1 LKLRELVHKQ
11 NQLTIKQRLESVNNI
26 NYYPCI
32 YIEAEKK
39 GPLFGT
45 IQQDINKHGSGTL
58 SAQIGYRSPFKRY
71 DIFQLN
77 AEWPLQT
84 KFNKRYYQ
92 FGLTW
97 SNPIKKIGDLYVRY
111 NLGNDATYENIDT
124 HANGFAWGLNKDK
137 EKYEIEWSRRV
148 PFIHKDVYNELQK
161 DHYHS
166 SNKFSIKYQKVLEN
180 SIQHNSVTEGSF
192 SQIKS
197 ELGLPFIG
205 HSQFLRLEY
214 NHRKFFDTFW
224 MRKYF

>member
-1 LKLRELVHKQ
+1 MRELVHKQ

-58 SAQIGYRSPFKRY
+58 STQIGYRSPFKRY

-137 EKYEIEWSRRV
+137 EKYEKLLAQFETEKENLLNKEVRHASKKIDELIQETKV
-148 PFIHKDVYNELQK
+148 KDIFRKHEDLQK
-161 DHYHS
+161 
-166 SNKFSIKYQKVLEN
+166 IKYDLPQIIKSSDSETTAKSSL
-180 SIQHNSVTEGSF
+180 
-192 SQIKS
+192 SQI
-197 ELGLPFIG
+197 
-205 HSQFLRLEY
+205 
-214 NHRKFFDTFW
+214 
-224 MRKYF
+224 